1 MLLKKSEKCLYSMQ
15 RKQKTHLN
23 IYSGME
29 IEDYVLTA
37 TEKEATKMEKGLEKK
52 WLDYLWWTIILFVA
66 ILSGRVIFLTVIKG
80 AYYQDI
86 ARGNSIRSITIK
98 APRGR
103 IFDRSGVP
111 LVSNIPS
118 IDAVVNVVDLPKDA
132 EKIKEISQALSSIL
146 EMNQADIQIRLENG
160 KTGQPTAVLLKEN
173 ISQDESLSI
182 LEKGEELPG
191 ISIEKTAIRQYADA
205 TIFAHILGY
214 EGKIQ
219 QTELDNDKS
228 YLLTDYI
235 GKQGIEK
242 SYERNLRGVHGANQI
257 EVDSMGKAK
266 REIGIVNPK
275 AGSDLTLNIDAGLQK
290 KIYDSINNV
299 LEKTGTRTAAAVAID
314 PKTGGVLALVNVPS
328 YDNNLF
334 AKKISADDYSKLIKD
349 SDKPLFDRAISGE
362 YPPGSTVKPA
372 IAAAALS
379 EKTITPSTIIDGL
392 GGVLR
397 VGGFSFGDWKA
408 HGPSDVRTAIAQ
420 SNDIFFYTVGGGYG
434 NIQGLGMDTMK
445 KYYNLFG
452 FGQPTGIDI
461 GGEAS
466 GFIPSEQWKQ
476 DKLGEKWYIGNSYH
490 ASIGQGYVTATP
502 LQLANY
508 VAAIANGGTLY
519 KPHIVARIK
528 KSTGEVES
536 ISPEKI
542 RSGFVSAD
550 VLKVV
555 QEGMRKTVTD
565 GTAQTLKDLPIAVA
579 GKTGTAQFGTTGQTH
594 GWFVSYAP
602 YDDPQIAMAVLVEG
616 GGEGHSSAL
625 PVTQEVLQWYFSR

>member
-1 MLLKKSEKCLYSMQ
+1 MKGRKKNLLNM
-15 RKQKTHLN
+15 H
-23 IYSGME
+23 SGME
-29 IEDYVLTA
+29 IEDYLLTA
-37 TEKEATKMEKGLEKK
+37 TEKETTKMERGLEKK
-52 WLDYLWWTIILFVA
+52 WLDYLWWMIVFFVFA
-66 ILSGRVIFLTVIKG
+66 LSARVVFLTVIKG

-86 ARGNSIRSITIK
+86 SRGNSIRSIVIK

-118 IDAVVNVVDLPKDA
+118 VDAIIVPADLPKEDG
-132 EKIKEISQALSSIL
+132 KVKEISQVLSSIL
-146 EMNQADIQIRLENG
+146 GMNQADIQIRLENS
-160 KTGQPTAVLLKEN
+160 KTESPGTLLLKEN

-182 LEKGEELPG
+182 LEKGSDLPG

-205 TIFAHILGY
+205 QIFAHILGY
-214 EGKIQ
+214 EGKIEQ
-219 QTELDNDKS
+219 KELSNDKS
-228 YLLTDYI
+228 YMLTDYI

-242 SYERNLRGVHGANQI
+242 SYESNLRGIHGANQV
-257 EVDSMGKAK
+257 EVDSMGNAK
-266 REIGIVNPK
+266 REIGVVNPK

-290 KIYDSINNV
+290 KIYDSISNI
-299 LEKTGTRTAAAVAID
+299 LEKTGTKTAAAVAID
-314 PKTGGVLALVNVPS
+314 PRTGGVLALVSVPS

-334 AKKISADDYSKLIKD
+334 AKKISAEDYSTLIKD
-349 SDKPLFDRAISGE
+349 PSKPLFNRAVSGE
-362 YPPGSTVKPA
+362 YPPGSTIKPA
-372 IAAAALS
+372 IASAALS
-379 EKTITPSTIIDGL
+379 EKTITASTIIDGL

-397 VGGFSFGDWKA
+397 IGGFSFGDWKA

-420 SNDIFFYTVGGGYG
+420 SNDIFFYTIGGGYG
-434 NIQGLGMDTMK
+434 NIQGLGIDTMK
-445 KYYNLFG
+445 KYYNFFG
-452 FGQPTGIDI
+452 FGQPTGVDI

-466 GFIPSEQWKQ
+466 GFIPSEQWKL

-542 RSGFVSAD
+542 RSSFVSAD

-625 PVTQEVLQWYFSR
+625 PITQEVLQWYFGGRN

>member
-1 MLLKKSEKCLYSMQ
+1 MKGRKKNLLNM
-15 RKQKTHLN
+15 H
-23 IYSGME
+23 SGME
-29 IEDYVLTA
+29 IEDYLLTA
-37 TEKEATKMEKGLEKK
+37 TEKETTKMERGLEKK
-52 WLDYLWWTIILFVA
+52 WLDYLWWMIVFFVFA
-66 ILSGRVIFLTVIKG
+66 LSARVVFLTVIKG
-80 AYYQDI
+80 SYYQDI
-86 ARGNSIRSITIK
+86 SRGNSIRSIVIK

-118 IDAVVNVVDLPKDA
+118 VDAIIVPADLPKEDG
-132 EKIKEISQALSSIL
+132 KVKEISQVLSSIL
-146 EMNQADIQIRLENG
+146 GMNQADIQIRLENS
-160 KTGQPTAVLLKEN
+160 KTESPGTLLLKEN

-182 LEKGEELPG
+182 LEKGSNLPG

-205 TIFAHILGY
+205 QIFSHILGY
-214 EGKIQ
+214 EGKIEQ
-219 QTELDNDKS
+219 KELSNDKS
-228 YLLTDYI
+228 YMLTDYI

-242 SYERNLRGVHGANQI
+242 SYESNLRGIHGANQV
-257 EVDSMGKAK
+257 EVDSMGNAK
-266 REIGIVNPK
+266 REIGVVNPK

-290 KIYDSINNV
+290 KIYDSISNI
-299 LEKTGTRTAAAVAID
+299 LEKTGTKTAAAVAID
-314 PKTGGVLALVNVPS
+314 PRTGGVLALVNVPS

-334 AKKISADDYSKLIKD
+334 AKKISAEDYSTLIKD
-349 SDKPLFDRAISGE
+349 PNKPLFNRAVSGE
-362 YPPGSTVKPA
+362 YPPGSTIKPA
-372 IAAAALS
+372 IASAALS
-379 EKTITPSTIIDGL
+379 EKTITASTIIDGL

-397 VGGFSFGDWKA
+397 IGGFSFGDWKA
-408 HGPSDVRTAIAQ
+408 HGPSEVRTAIAQ
-420 SNDIFFYTVGGGYG
+420 SNDIFFYTIGGGYG

-445 KYYNLFG
+445 KYYNFFG

-466 GFIPSEQWKQ
+466 GFIPSEQWKL

-508 VAAIANGGTLY
+508 VAAVANGGTLY

-528 KSTGEVES
+528 RSTGEIES

-625 PVTQEVLQWYFSR
+625 PITQEVLQWYFGGR